1 MKELEQYRAAMARLP
16 KECREAEVQAERQKK
31 LSAELVGGVPGAM
44 SLSEQTELFVRASG
58 EKTGMVYTQ
67 KLDEEPL
74 RVIRQALI
82 NSESGQSGEPE
93 PMCTPQIWER
103 LGKEQT
109 KEEES
114 PSEASVKEL
123 TEFGRTLSA
132 AIQKKCAGDD
142 RVRVVLGQ
150 TILTMGLVNS
160 LGMDTAASVSRYTA
174 EVMTDSGYAGYL
186 SALSLEE
193 LSADSFI
200 GEMEQWKK
208 TRLPVIPSEPGTY
221 RAVLS
226 SGVVNNILIT
236 AWQMFTGRRALS
248 GTTPFSGREGQR
260 IFSPCVTIR
269 DYKGGRDSKN
279 PVTCGFSWEIDC
291 EGVPSQDLTLVENGV
306 LKGWMHNL
314 SSAKQAGVPPTG
326 NAGRKTLLSGNI
338 HTDMLITPKNFTME
352 SGQASLDEL
361 IADCGDGIYIFE
373 NYDQFH
379 ALNVASG
386 DFAFPCKGIRIC
398 GGKLT
403 GVMEGLT
410 MNGNVCSLFS
420 RIEKLGRDRRVNPL
434 AMYDSYEVSGPA
446 MLVSGLRIS
455 G

>member
-1 MKELEQYRAAMARLP
+1 MKELEQYRAAMSRLP
-16 KECREAEVQAERQKK
+16 EGCREAEAQAERQKK
-31 LSAELVGGVPGAM
+31 LSVELVDGMPGAM

-67 KLDEEPL
+67 KLDEDPDK
-74 RVIRQALI
+74 VIRQALV
-82 NSESGQSGEPE
+82 NSEAGQSPKPE
-93 PMCTPQIWER
+93 PMCAPGLWEQ
-103 LGKEQT
+103 LGRSQT
-109 KEEES
+109 REEVPVPEV
-114 PSEASVKEL
+114 SVPEL
-123 TEFGRTLSA
+123 KEFGRALSQVL
-132 AIQKKCAGDD
+132 QKECAQGD
-142 RVRVVLGQ
+142 RVRISLGQ

-160 LGMDTAASVSRYTA
+160 LGMDTAASGSRYTA

-186 SALSLEE
+186 SAPGLEE
-193 LSADSFI
+193 LSADYFLE
-200 GEMEQWKK
+200 EMERWKR
-208 TRLPVIPSEPGTY
+208 TRLPVIPSTSGIF

-236 AWQMFTGRRALS
+236 AWQMFTGSRALG
-248 GTTPFSGREGQR
+248 GTTPFAGKEGQQ

-279 PVTCGFSWEIDC
+279 SVTCGFSWELDC

-314 SSAKQAGVPPTG
+314 SSAWQAGAASTG

-338 HTDMLITPKNFTME
+338 HTDTLIMPKNFTIE
-352 SGQASLDEL
+352 SGNASLGEL
-361 IADCGDGIYIFE
+361 LADCGDGIYIFE

-398 GGKLT
+398 DGKLT

-410 MNGNVCSLFS
+410 MNGNVAGLFS
-420 RIEKLGRDRRVNPL
+420 HIEKLGRDRAVNPL
-434 AMYDSYEVSGPA
+434 VMYDSYTVSGPS
-446 MLVSGLRIS
+446 MLVRELRIS